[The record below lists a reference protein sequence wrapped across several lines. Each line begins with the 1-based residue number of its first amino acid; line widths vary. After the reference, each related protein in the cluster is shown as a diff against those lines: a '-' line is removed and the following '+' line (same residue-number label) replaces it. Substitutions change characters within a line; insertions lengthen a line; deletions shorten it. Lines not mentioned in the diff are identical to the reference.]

1 MNDEKIWYED
11 LQGFITSNNYFTL
24 LPSENMLLQEKLNAL
39 LRFFLY
45 LGIILALIKA
55 DSRYLFFG
63 IVAAIISIL
72 VYEMYKVQVKRKEN
86 FMNEKGITIVD
97 NKVCSLS
104 TVDNPFMNATMAD
117 YGYNP
122 SRPAACNV
130 LNEDVKEQMDENF
143 NERLFKDVGD
153 LYGKMASQRQF
164 YTMPVTTIPN
174 DQTGFAEW
182 LYGTGPTC
190 KEGNG
195 MACRLTTYLD
205 KTRIRT

>member
-1 MNDEKIWYED
+1 MREEKIWYED
-11 LQGFITSNNYFTL
+11 IQGFITSGNYYVM
-24 LPSENMLLQEKLNAL
+24 LPTENMTIQEKLNAL
-39 LRFFLY
+39 VRFFLY
-45 LGIILALIKA
+45 LGILLALIKA

-72 VYEMYKVQVKRKEN
+72 VNEMYLQKRLKQER
-86 FMNEKGITIVD
+86 FLNEKGVGIVD
-97 NKVCSLS
+97 SKICSLS
-104 TVDNPFMNATMAD
+104 TVDNPFMNASVAD

-122 SRPAACNV
+122 DRPSACSITNDNV
-130 LNEDVKEQMDENF
+130 QDRVEDNF
-143 NERLFKDVGD
+143 NARLFKDVGD

-164 YTMPVTTIPN
+164 YTMPNTKIPN

-195 MACRLTTYLD
+195 IACHQNMYRG
-205 KTRIRT
+205 KGR